1 MMRKKM
7 ADNRSSGDVK
17 AAFRVFDQN
26 GDGWA
31 LENLYFF
38 HLKEKKK
45 NNLIIFTIGAYYI
58 SDGILSFDS
67 GLFPVL
73 SSGQWC

>member
-1 MMRKKM
+1 M

-31 LENLYFF
+31 LKNLYFF

-45 NNLIIFTIGAYYI
+45 QFNNL
-58 SDGILSFDS
+58 
-67 GLFPVL
+67 
-73 SSGQWC
+73 